1 VAALRT
7 AVPSRCEET
16 GLIDK
21 EQRTSPT
28 GKTAL
33 GATHEFWFA
42 VIALTILY
50 LLFVSIGNRRYVWFD
65 ELFTF
70 DIANSPSLKDLWHR
84 ELAFDLQP
92 PAGYLLSRASMHIFG
107 ANPFGLRF
115 PSMVE
120 FYVGSLAVL
129 LYVQRKAGVGFA
141 TLAVLLLWGASPTLY
156 YAVEARPYALIFFSF
171 SCLLLSWDIA
181 TRSNPRR
188 LALLGVGMATF
199 CLATAHV
206 FSVFTLFA
214 FIVAEG
220 VRFWR
225 RRKADYALWA
235 ALFLPM
241 LAMSIYVPLTRAF
254 AGVVFAIY
262 ASPQTISSFY
272 LNTLGA
278 PILSFVL
285 LAVLLAAS
293 MPGDVDP
300 KRAPEFAAED
310 LALFACL
317 LANPILVNL
326 LLIHRRGTFYDRY
339 CLTSQVAIM
348 AALAIFLGLRVRRNR
363 WAAYVGSIVLVF
375 FIVKT
380 QVWHVL
386 HFPAPRNAAFLAS
399 IQPSLPIV
407 VGEGQVFVEMNRYE
421 SASLLSRVY
430 FLKDSQASM
439 QYMHTNLFQDYMAPD
454 VMKKAGFPFTA
465 NVAQYSRFV
474 SQHRQFLLLG
484 ARTEW
489 VFQKLLYSGASI
501 AFVGGYS
508 DLLYLDKDLYL
519 ITMPSQ

>member
-7 AVPSRCEET
+7 AVSPGCEET

-21 EQRTSPT
+21 EQPPT

-42 VIALTILY
+42 SIALTILY

-70 DIANSPSLKDLWHR
+70 DIANSPSLSELWHR
-84 ELAFDLQP
+84 ELTFDMQP

-120 FYVGSLAVL
+120 FYVGSLVVF
-129 LYVQRKAGVGFA
+129 LYVQRKATVAFA
-141 TLAVLLLWGASPTLY
+141 TLAVLLLWGAAPTLY
-156 YAVEARPYALIFFSF
+156 YAVEARPYALVFVSF
-171 SCLLLSWDIA
+171 SGLLLSWDIA
-181 TRSNPRR
+181 VRSKQRR
-188 LALLGVGMATF
+188 LALLGVGVATF
-199 CLATAHV
+199 CLAVAHV
-206 FSVFTLFA
+206 FSAFTLLA
-214 FIVAEG
+214 FIVAEA

-241 LAMSIYVPLTRAF
+241 LAVLIYVPLTRAF

-262 ASPQTISSFY
+262 ASPQTISLFF
-272 LNTLGA
+272 LNTFGA
-278 PILSFVL
+278 PIVSFVL

-293 MPGDVDP
+293 LPGDRDP
-300 KRAPEFAAED
+300 RPTREFAAED
-310 LALFACL
+310 WGLFACL
-317 LANPILVNL
+317 LVNPILVNL
-326 LLIHRRGTFYDRY
+326 LLIYRRGTFYDRY
-339 CLTSQVAIM
+339 CLTTQVAIM
-348 AALAIFLGLRVRRNR
+348 VALAIFLAFTVRRNR
-363 WAAYVGSIVLVF
+363 WAAYAGSIVLVL

-380 QVWHVL
+380 QVWHMV
-386 HFPAPRNAAFLAS
+386 HFPVPRNAAFLAS

-421 SASLLSRVY
+421 SAAVLSRVY
-430 FLKDSQASM
+430 FLKDPPASI
-439 QYMHTNLFQDYMAPD
+439 QYMHTNLFQDYAAPD

-465 NVAQYSRFV
+465 QVAQYSSFV
-474 SQHRQFLLLG
+474 TQHRQFLLLG

-489 VFQKLLYSGASI
+489 VFQKLLDSGASI
-501 AFVGGYS
+501 AFIGGYN

-519 ITMPSQ
+519 VTMPSE